1 MKVNRLCCKMAVI
14 GIVSAVP
21 SAVLAWGSMITGDA
35 LDGYVWLTGSDG
47 YNQSSFTDGSRWSDE
62 TAPSSVSNN
71 QKDYIVQEE
80 RNIRTPASADPSF
93 NGRSLTID
101 NGRMYLKTNQS
112 APVDVTVGDLRLYG
126 GAIQAADGGKTF
138 NLLGRLTIMGRDGA
152 DDKSCMDVSANLGSR
167 RINVVG
173 DLAGAADARLRI
185 RATSNDSPAN
195 GYGRV
200 HIAPEGGANADW
212 KGRFYVI
219 GGGVEQAQKIVL
231 SASSFAALGS
241 RGANETAGGDD
252 LITLENDGHF
262 SADGGFNFTASK
274 IKVITCGSI
283 ATDGAIGQDGY
294 SLRFGDGAR
303 IVGNNASAIL
313 RVRDINGGVIL
324 FDDVSLSSLTL
335 KVEGD
340 NVRFG
345 SGYNNPDVQIEIN
358 GSIAVEPGAV
368 LGAITG
374 SGTSV
379 NTANGAVTL
388 YGNGEPVRE
397 TFGERILKTAVGW
410 YDASDSD
417 AVELAE
423 GTTNV
428 KKLRNKSDSGSAYDL
443 SEQGAA
449 YPYSTLAADVVN
461 GNSALVITNSQGY
474 QMSGTLGWKAKTPRT
489 LVMVSCADS
498 VKWKEIKPDDWGS
511 CPFYGLC
518 VNVNGKSGAF
528 SIERTQFGNGSGY
541 WDSAR
546 GEYVKINGD
555 FNLDDN
561 VWETQVLWGDYAD
574 GTCTVGG
581 YKYNSNTKATSRLE
595 YTALSGDFGSGAG
608 SKIKLNIGIDWGS
621 HGYGNIGEAAV
632 FDRVLSETELAEVN
646 AYINRK
652 WYGDGEYSYL
662 YAMTVSA
669 LEMTDGTSLDIT
681 NTVATIGAIS
691 GMGTIAGTNAL
702 LTVSSFAPV
711 CGDITVNAPV
721 AEPVEG
727 EYVTLRITIN
737 PANGDCGTLVVPAGY
752 DLSKVDLVVSGCEH
766 LTSADTFTVFQG
778 KVGEALS
785 RFHSVSSDSDCG
797 LSLKYDSASGN
808 VSGSLKK
815 GMMIII
821 R

>member
-1 MKVNRLCCKMAVI
+1 MAVI

-35 LDGYVWLTGSDG
+35 LDGYVRLTGSDNI
-47 YNQSSFTDGSRWSDE
+47 NQSSFTDGSRWSDG
-62 TAPSSVSNN
+62 TAPSSIENN
-71 QKDYIVQEE
+71 QKDYIVQGE
-80 RNIRTPASADPSF
+80 RNIRTPTSAAPSF

-112 APVDVTVGDLRLYG
+112 APVDVIVGDLRLYG

-152 DDKSCMDVSANLGSR
+152 NDRSCMDVSANLGSR

-252 LITLENDGHF
+252 LITLEDDGHF
-262 SADGGFNFTASK
+262 SADGGFNFTAAK
-274 IKVITCGSI
+274 IKIITCGAI

-443 SEQGAA
+443 SEQNNAS
-449 YPYSTLAADVVN
+449 YSYSTLAADVVN
-461 GNSALVITNSQGY
+461 GNSALVITNSRGY
-474 QMSGTLGWKAKTPRT
+474 QMSGHLGWEATTPRT

-498 VKWKEIKPDDWGS
+498 VKWKEINPGDWGS

-518 VNVNGKSGAF
+518 VNDNGKSGAF
-528 SIERTQFGNGSGY
+528 AIERTQWGNGSGY
-541 WDSAR
+541 WNSAR
-546 GEYVKINGD
+546 GEYVMINGD

-581 YKYNSNTKATSRLE
+581 YKYNSNTKTTSRLE
-595 YTALSGDFGSGAG
+595 DTAFSGNFGSGAG
-608 SKIKLNIGIDWGS
+608 SKIKLNIGIEWGA

-711 CGDITVNAPV
+711 CGDIIVDAPV

-737 PANGDCGTLVVPAGY
+737 PADGNCGTLVVPAGY
-752 DLSKVDLVVSGCEH
+752 DLSKVNLVVTGCEH

-778 KVGEALS
+778 KAGEALS

-815 GMMIII
+815 GMMIIF

>member
-35 LDGYVWLTGSDG
+35 LADYVQLNASDNGSDTAFT
-47 YNQSSFTDGSRWSDE
+47 QSSHWTPEGVPE
-62 TAPSSVSNN
+62 PSSN
-71 QKDYIVQEE
+71 YIVQVE
-80 RNIRTPASADPSF
+80 RTIRTPNSGQANFA
-93 NGRSLTID
+93 GHSLTID
-101 NGRMYLKTNQS
+101 NGRLYLKT
-112 APVDVTVGDLRLYG
+112 ADVTINDLRLYG
-126 GAIQAADGGKTF
+126 GAIVAANGGTTFELKGALSVFGKDGT
-138 NLLGRLTIMGRDGA
+138 N
-152 DDKSCMDVSANLGSR
+152 DKSCMDVSANSGSR

-173 DLAGAADARLRI
+173 EIIGATDTRLRI
-185 RATSNDSPAN
+185 RASNDTKAE

-200 HIAPEGGANADW
+200 HIVPSSGSNSDW

-219 GGGVEQAQKIVL
+219 GDGVDQAQKIVL

-262 SADGGFNFTASK
+262 SADGGFNFSAAK
-274 IKVITCGSI
+274 IKINTCGAI

-443 SEQGAA
+443 SEQGAWLS
-449 YPYSTLAADVVN
+449 YSTLGADVVN
-461 GNSALVITNSQGY
+461 GNSALVISDTQGY
-474 QMSGTLGWKAKTPRT
+474 QMSGSLGWTNTTPRT
-489 LVMVSCADS
+489 MLIVSRRDS
-498 VKWKEIKPDDWGS
+498 GKA
-511 CPFYGLC
+511 FYGMC
-518 VNVNGKSGAF
+518 INDSGTAGAF
-528 SIERTQFGNGSGY
+528 AIERNDYGSRSGT
-541 WDSAR
+541 WDSAYDGSGKYR
-546 GEYVKINGD
+546 TVDSIA
-555 FNLDDN
+555 LDEDI
-561 VWETQVLWGDYAD
+561 WETQVLWGDCQD
-574 GTCTVGG
+574 GKCTVGG
-581 YKYNSNTKATSRLE
+581 YKYNSSSKQ
-595 YTALSGDFGSGAG
+595 TANIEVMSLDGNFGSGAG
-608 SKIKLNIGIDWGS
+608 SKIKLNIGIDYGF

-721 AEPVEG
+721 AEPAEG
-727 EYVTLRITIN
+727 EYVTLRITVN
-737 PANGDCGTLVVPAGY
+737 PANGDCGTLVIPAGY
-752 DLSKVDLVVSGCEH
+752 DLSKVDLVVTGCEH
-766 LTSADTFTVFQG
+766 LTSANTFTVFQG
-778 KVGEALS
+778 KAGETLT
-785 RFHSVSSDSDCG
+785 RFHSVTSDSERG
-797 LSLKYDSASGN
+797 IKLVYDNSTGT
-808 VSGSLKK
+808 VTGSLPK
-815 GMMIII
+815 GFMLTI

>member
-35 LDGYVWLTGSDG
+35 LADYVQLNASDNGSDTAFT
-47 YNQSSFTDGSRWSDE
+47 QSSHWTPEGVPESGF
-62 TAPSSVSNN
+62 
-71 QKDYIVQEE
+71 DYIVQGE
-80 RNIRTPASADPSF
+80 RTIRTPNSGQANFA
-93 NGRSLTID
+93 GHSLTID
-101 NGRMYLKTNQS
+101 NGRLYLKT
-112 APVDVTVGDLRLYG
+112 ADVTINDLRLYG
-126 GAIQAADGGKTF
+126 GAIVAANGGTTFELKGALSVFGEDGT
-138 NLLGRLTIMGRDGA
+138 N
-152 DDKSCMDVSANLGSR
+152 DKSCMDVSANLGSR

-173 DLAGAADARLRI
+173 GLSGAADTRLRI
-185 RATSNDSPAN
+185 RASNDTKAE

-200 HIAPEGGANADW
+200 HIVPSSGSNSDW

-219 GGGVEQAQKIVL
+219 GDGVDQAQKIVL

-262 SADGGFNFTASK
+262 SADGGFNFSAAK
-274 IKVITCGSI
+274 IKINTCGAI

-443 SEQGAA
+443 SEQGAWLS
-449 YPYSTLAADVVN
+449 YSTLGADVVN
-461 GNSALVITNSQGY
+461 GNSALVISDTQGY
-474 QMSGTLGWKAKTPRT
+474 QMSGSLGWTSTTPRT

-518 VNVNGKSGAF
+518 VNDNGTSGAF
-528 SIERTQFGNGSGY
+528 AIERTQWGNGSGY

-546 GEYVKINGD
+546 GESGEYVKINGD

-581 YKYNSNTKATSRLE
+581 YKYNSNTKTTSRLE

-711 CGDITVNAPV
+711 CGDITVNAPI
-721 AEPVEG
+721 AEPAEG
-727 EYVTLRITIN
+727 GYVTLRITVN

-752 DLSKVDLVVSGCEH
+752 DLSKVDLVVTGCAH
-766 LTSADTFTVFQG
+766 LTSANTFTVFQG
-778 KVGEALS
+778 KAGETLS
-785 RFHSVSSDSDCG
+785 KFHSVASDSERG
-797 LSLKYDSASGN
+797 LKLVYDNSTGT
-808 VSGSLKK
+808 VTGSLPK
-815 GMMIII
+815 GFKLII

>member
-35 LDGYVWLTGSDG
+35 LADYVQLNASDNGSDTAFT
-47 YNQSSFTDGSRWSDE
+47 QSSHWTPEGVPESGF
-62 TAPSSVSNN
+62 
-71 QKDYIVQEE
+71 DYIVQGE
-80 RNIRTPASADPSF
+80 RTIRTPNSGQANFA
-93 NGRSLTID
+93 GHSLTID
-101 NGRMYLKTNQS
+101 NGRLYLKT
-112 APVDVTVGDLRLYG
+112 ADVTINDLRLYG
-126 GAIQAADGGKTF
+126 GAIVAANGGTTFELKGALSVFGKDGT
-138 NLLGRLTIMGRDGA
+138 N
-152 DDKSCMDVSANLGSR
+152 DKSCMDVSANSGSR

-173 DLAGAADARLRI
+173 GLSGAADTRLRI
-185 RATSNDSPAN
+185 RASNDTKAE

-200 HIAPEGGANADW
+200 HIVPSSGSNSDW

-219 GGGVEQAQKIVL
+219 GDGVDQAQKIVL

-262 SADGGFNFTASK
+262 SGDGGFNFSAAK
-274 IKVITCGSI
+274 IKINTCGAI

-443 SEQGAA
+443 SEQGAWLS
-449 YPYSTLAADVVN
+449 YSTLGADVVN
-461 GNSALVITNSQGY
+461 GNSALVISDTQGY
-474 QMSGTLGWKAKTPRT
+474 QMSGSLGWTNTTPRT
-489 LVMVSCADS
+489 MLIVSRRDS
-498 VKWKEIKPDDWGS
+498 GKA
-511 CPFYGLC
+511 FYGMC
-518 VNVNGKSGAF
+518 INDSGTAGAF
-528 SIERTQFGNGSGY
+528 AIERNDYGSRSGT
-541 WDSAR
+541 WDSAYDGSGKYR
-546 GEYVKINGD
+546 TVVSIA
-555 FNLDDN
+555 LDEDI
-561 VWETQVLWGDYAD
+561 WETQVLWGDCQD
-574 GTCTVGG
+574 GKCTVGG
-581 YKYNSNTKATSRLE
+581 YKYNSSSKQ
-595 YTALSGDFGSGAG
+595 TANIEVMSLDGDFGSGAG
-608 SKIKLNIGIDWGS
+608 SKIKLNIGIDYGS
-621 HGYGNIGEAAV
+621 HGYGNIAEAAV

-711 CGDITVNAPV
+711 CGGITVNAPV
-721 AEPVEG
+721 ADPAEG

-737 PANGDCGTLVVPAGY
+737 PANGGCGTLVVPAGY
-752 DLSKVDLVVSGCEH
+752 DLSKVDLVVTGCEH

-778 KVGEALS
+778 KAGEALS

>member
-1 MKVNRLCCKMAVI
+1 MAVI

-47 YNQSSFTDGSRWSDE
+47 YNQSSFTDGSRWSDG
-62 TAPSSVSNN
+62 TAPSSVANN
-71 QKDYIVQEE
+71 QKDYIVQGEC
-80 RNIRTPASADPSF
+80 NIRTPTSAAPSF

-152 DDKSCMDVSANLGSR
+152 NDKSCMDVSANSGSR

-185 RATSNDSPAN
+185 RATSIDSPAN

-231 SASSFAALGS
+231 SASSFSALGS
-241 RGANETAGGDD
+241 RDANETAGGDD

-262 SADGGFNFTASK
+262 SADGGFNFSAAK
-274 IKVITCGSI
+274 IKINTCGAI

-303 IVGNNASAIL
+303 IVGNDASGNDASAIL

-443 SEQGAA
+443 SEQGVA

-474 QMSGTLGWKAKTPRT
+474 QMSGTLGWTNTTPRT
-489 LVMVSCADS
+489 LVIVSRRDS
-498 VKWKEIKPDDWGS
+498 GKAFYGMCINDSGTEGAFAIERNDWGTR
-511 CPFYGLC
+511 
-518 VNVNGKSGAF
+518 SG
-528 SIERTQFGNGSGY
+528 T
-541 WDSAR
+541 WDSAYDGSSKYR
-546 GEYVKINGD
+546 TVGSIA
-555 FNLDDN
+555 LDEDI
-561 VWETQVLWGDYAD
+561 WETQVLWGDCQD
-574 GTCTVGG
+574 GKCTVGG
-581 YKYNSNTKATSRLE
+581 YKYNSSSKQ
-595 YTALSGDFGSGAG
+595 TANIEVMSLSGDFGSGAR
-608 SKIKLNIGIDWGS
+608 SKIKLNIGIDYGS
-621 HGYGNIGEAAV
+621 HGYGNIAEAAV

-662 YAMTVSA
+662 YAMAVSA
-669 LEMTDGTSLDIT
+669 LEMTGTSLDIT

-711 CGDITVNAPV
+711 CGDIIVDAPV
-721 AEPVEG
+721 AEPAEG

-737 PANGDCGTLVVPAGY
+737 PADGDCGTLVVPAGY
-752 DLSKVDLVVSGCEH
+752 DLSKVDLVVTGCEH